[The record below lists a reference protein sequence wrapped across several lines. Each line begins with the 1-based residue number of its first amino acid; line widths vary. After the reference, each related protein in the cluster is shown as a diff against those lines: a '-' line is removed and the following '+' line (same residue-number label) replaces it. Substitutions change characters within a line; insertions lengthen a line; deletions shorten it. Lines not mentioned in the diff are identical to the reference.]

1 MTLATLNTVCVITGL
16 PATTTTGAFVME
28 KLLLTTFDK
37 PAPIPEA
44 VAHQGM
50 AILLLTAAL
59 IALHAQYF
67 STRTEP

>member
-1 MTLATLNTVCVITGL
+1 MLCLGGAVVLQYGL
-16 PATTTTGAFVME
+16 GIVV
-28 KLLLTTFDK
+28 LLRVV
-37 PAPIPEA
+37 PIPEA

-50 AILLLTAAL
+50 AVLLLTAAL